1 LPLPH
6 NSSLLTLSEIEE
18 DDGIL
23 LRDTQE
29 QVEETLTSLQEEES
43 MLIETSERD
52 QRERVG

>member
-1 LPLPH
+1 MPH
-6 NSSLLTLSEIEE
+6 TPSLLTFPEIEE

-43 MLIETSERD
+43 MLIETSESD
-52 QRERVG
+52 ERERVD